1 MWVPVHRAYTKPDS
15 AAAKQRALEEVAYDD
30 PTNKI
35 GDMDKAVEKIWD
47 LSTLTKPPLRLPLGK
62 DSVAEIR
69 AQLQNITV
77 DLDAYEG
84 WSEDLLEN

>member
-1 MWVPVHRAYTKPDS
+1 MWVPVHPAYTKPDS
-15 AAAKQRALEEVAYDD
+15 AVAKQRAFEEVAHDD
-30 PTNKI
+30 PTHKI
-35 GDMDKAVEKIWD
+35 GDTDKAIEKIWD
-47 LSTLTKPPLRLPLGK
+47 LSTLTEPPLRLPLGK

-69 AQLQNITV
+69 TQLQNITA